1 MRAEKQEARRREIE
15 RAAYA
20 VLAEKGYEA
29 ASMLA
34 IAKRAGASNETL
46 YNWYG
51 NKQTLFRSLVQA
63 NAQQV
68 ADLLRDSIA
77 SGRDPLDTL
86 ARLGPLLLRL
96 LVSDK
101 AIALNR
107 AAVADAAGSGLLGK
121 ALAEAGRN
129 TVAPLI
135 AQVFEQAHASRQ
147 LTVEHSG
154 EAADIYVSL
163 LVGDL
168 QIRRAIGVL
177 KGLRDVEIQRRADR
191 ALRFMKVIFARSER

>member
-15 RAAYA
+15 RAAYE

-96 LVSDK
+96 LVSEK

-107 AAVADAAGSGLLGK
+107 AAVADAAGSGLLGQ
-121 ALAEAGRN
+121 ALAEAGRD

-135 AQVFEQAHASRQ
+135 AQVFKQAHATGQ
-147 LTVEHSG
+147 LFVENPD
-154 EAADIYVSL
+154 EAADVYVSV

-177 KGLRDVEIQRRADR
+177 KIMREAEIRRRANR
-191 ALRFMKVIFARSER
+191 ALRFMQAFFVPPSQ

>member
-15 RAAYA
+15 RAAYE

-86 ARLGPLLLRL
+86 SRFGPLLLRL
-96 LVSDK
+96 LVSEK

-107 AAVADAAGSGLLGK
+107 AAVADAAGSGLLGQ
-121 ALAEAGRN
+121 ALAEAGRD

-135 AQVFEQAHASRQ
+135 AQVFKQAHATGQ
-147 LTVEHSG
+147 LFVDNPD
-154 EAADIYVSL
+154 EAADVYVSV

-177 KGLRDVEIQRRADR
+177 KIPRETEIRRRANR
-191 ALRFMKVIFARSER
+191 ALRFMKAFFVPPSP